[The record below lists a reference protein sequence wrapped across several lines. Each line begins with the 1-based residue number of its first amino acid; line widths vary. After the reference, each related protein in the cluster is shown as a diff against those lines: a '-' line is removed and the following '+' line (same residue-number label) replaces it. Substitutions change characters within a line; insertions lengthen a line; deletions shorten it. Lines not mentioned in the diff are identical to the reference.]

1 VSTLRDT
8 LVAQLRRFDDD
19 AWAALA
25 NRGLLRRARKDL
37 EGGALGVITDHG
49 NRIEVSIGAQCV
61 GFDVRGVAQAT
72 CDCRATGTCQH
83 VLAAAIALC
92 EAGADTSVVDADTE
106 RTGGEGQS
114 VLVEELLSL
123 STVTLV
129 AHAGKP
135 GYRIAWQFVDDL
147 DAERGVTIES
157 GRQIIIAFRTPRM
170 AFRFM
175 GGGLD
180 GLVCDVQTAHVARYR
195 VAAVLA
201 FRRSR
206 GAAIDPPE
214 AKASRPAALDLGRD
228 HALAPSVDDA
238 KDEGRQRVLE
248 AVSLLAAQC
257 LELGLA
263 HLSDAV
269 QQRFVTLATWAQAC
283 DFPRLALSLRRLADH
298 VELLLERA
306 GGADE
311 QRLFDEL
318 ALATALADALL
329 SALARGAAP
338 VALMGRART
347 RYDAS
352 APVDL
357 VGLGASAWRT
367 GSGFHGLTMLFW
379 SPADRCFYGC
389 TDARPETLRGFDPMS
404 RYRQPGPWN
413 GLSSPSTATGK
424 CVRLTHAEINA
435 QGRVSAAPSTM
446 ASVRALDV
454 EALRTLLEPVSEWSQ
469 LAPSGAQA
477 SLLAEGRPMDGWRV
491 LAPAR
496 GGELCFDETR
506 QVLAW
511 PLWDGSGAE
520 LRIELPYGPQ
530 THHAIDRLER
540 MAAAGWPSGAWL
552 IARVHAGRGDLH
564 AQPLSIVGGRGAPLD
579 ALYFDPVP
587 DGESVVPRRVSLP
600 KATQAPGMP
609 RPLRLF
615 RDWLRSRAERGV
627 SPADALSLDGWQER
641 LGELGFSVLRAL
653 RRDVTPGSRWLRA
666 NYACMQFERLLD
678 AVDEDEG

>member
-1 VSTLRDT
+1 MSALRDT

-49 NRIEVSIGAQCV
+49 DRIEVGIGAQCV
-61 GFDVRGVAQAT
+61 GFDVRGVVQAT

-83 VLAAAIALC
+83 VLAAAIALS
-92 EAGADTSVVDADTE
+92 EAGDNASGVDTE
-106 RTGGEGQS
+106 RTDDGEA
-114 VLVEELLSL
+114 VLAEELLSL
-123 STVTLV
+123 STAALV

-157 GRQIIIAFRTPRM
+157 GRQVIIAFRTPRM

-175 GGGLD
+175 GGGLG
-180 GLVCDVQTAHVARYR
+180 GLVCDVQTAQVARYR

-206 GAAIDPPE
+206 GFAVDPPE
-214 AKASRPAALDLGRD
+214 AKGPRTAALDLGHD
-228 HALAPSVDDA
+228 HALAASVDDA
-238 KDEGRQRVLE
+238 KGEGRQRVLE

-269 QQRFVTLATWAQAC
+269 QQRFATLATWAQAC

-329 SALARGAAP
+329 SALVRGAEP
-338 VALMGRART
+338 IALMGRART

-352 APVDL
+352 APIDL

-379 SPADRCFYGC
+379 SPADCCFYGC
-389 TDARPETLRGFDPMS
+389 TDARPETFRGFDPTS

-424 CVRLTHAEINA
+424 RVRLTHAEINA
-435 QGRVSAAPSTM
+435 QGRVSASPSTM
-446 ASVRALDV
+446 ANVQALDLDV
-454 EALRTLLEPVSEWSQ
+454 LRPLLEPVTEWSR
-469 LAPSGAQA
+469 LAPSASQA
-477 SLLAEGRPMDGWRV
+477 SLLAESRPMDAWRV
-491 LAPAR
+491 IAPAR
-496 GGELCFDETR
+496 AGDLRFDETR

-511 PLWDGSGAE
+511 PLFDGSGAE
-520 LRIELPYGPQ
+520 LRIELPYGPHTQ
-530 THHAIDRLER
+530 HAIDRLER
-540 MAAAGWPSGAWL
+540 MAAVGWPPGAWL
-552 IARVHAGRGDLH
+552 IARVQAGRGGLH
-564 AQPLSIVGGRGAPLD
+564 VHPLSVIGGRGAPVD
-579 ALYFDPVP
+579 ALYFDPAADCEP
-587 DGESVVPRRVSLP
+587 VVSRRVSLST
-600 KATQAPGMP
+600 AAREPGVP

-627 SPADALSLDGWQER
+627 SAADAPSLDGWQER
-641 LGELGFSVLRAL
+641 LGELGFSALKAL
-653 RRDVTPGSRWLRA
+653 RRDVAPGTRWLRA
-666 NYACMQFERLLD
+666 NYACMQIERLLD
-678 AVDEDEG
+678 TENEDEG

>member
-1 VSTLRDT
+1 MSTLRDT

-19 AWAALA
+19 AWVALA

-37 EGGALGVITDHG
+37 EGGALGAIADHG
-49 NRIEVSIGAQCV
+49 DRIEVGVGEQCV
-61 GFDVRGVAQAT
+61 GFDARGVTQAT

-83 VLAAAIALC
+83 VLAAAIALA
-92 EAGADTSVVDADTE
+92 EAGDDTSVAADE
-106 RTGGEGQS
+106 PMDEES
-114 VLVEELLSL
+114 DSALVEELLSL
-123 STVTLV
+123 PAAALV

-147 DAERGVTIES
+147 DVERGVTIES
-157 GRQIIIAFRTPRM
+157 GRQIVIAFRAPRM

-201 FRRSR
+201 FRRSL
-206 GAAIDPPE
+206 GFAIDPPE
-214 AKASRPAALDLGRD
+214 AKAPRTAALDFGRD

-238 KDEGRQRVLE
+238 KGEGRGRVLE

-263 HLSDAV
+263 HLSDAM
-269 QQRFVTLATWAQAC
+269 QQRFATLATWAQAC
-283 DFPRLALSLRRLADH
+283 DFARLALSLRRLADH

-338 VALMGRART
+338 IALMGRART

-352 APVDL
+352 APIDL
-357 VGLGASAWRT
+357 IGLGASAWRT

-389 TDARPETLRGFDPMS
+389 TDARPETLRGFEPMS

-413 GLSSPSTATGK
+413 GLSAPSTATGK
-424 CVRLTHAEINA
+424 RVRLTHAEINA

-446 ASVRALDV
+446 ASVQALDV
-454 EALRTLLEPVSEWSQ
+454 EALRPLLEPVSEWSQ
-469 LAPSGAQA
+469 LAPAAGQA
-477 SLLAEGRPMDGWRV
+477 SLLAEGRPMDAWRV

-496 GGELCFDETR
+496 AGELRFDETR

-511 PLWDGSGAE
+511 PLFDGSDAA
-520 LRIELPYGPQ
+520 LRIELPYGAQ

-540 MAAAGWPSGAWL
+540 MAAAGWPMGAWL
-552 IARVHAGRGDLH
+552 IARVQAGRGGLH
-564 AQPLSIVGGRGAPLD
+564 VQPLSVIGGRGAPVD

-587 DGESVVPRRVSLP
+587 DGEPVVSRRVSLST
-600 KATQAPGMP
+600 AAREPGVP

-641 LGELGFSVLRAL
+641 LGELGFSALKAL
-653 RRDVTPGSRWLRA
+653 RHDVAPGTRWLRA
-666 NYACMQFERLLD
+666 NYACMQIERLLD
-678 AVDEDEG
+678 TESEDEG